1 MLQRLHVQQLL
12 LIVLIKLSNFELRAH
27 HSLCI
32 QFFEGKGYNENFIH
46 NMNEIIKALEFSD
59 PPILITDCCDNI
71 CKYCPDRNNGICRC
85 HQKVNSFDKACIKAY
100 GIDFGDSIKWSDLKK
115 LAYEKIINNKKLYS
129 VCACCQWY
137 DVCKN
142 YSDNK

>member
-1 MLQRLHVQQLL
+1 MQQLL

-100 GIDFGDSIKWSDLKK
+100 GIDFGDSIQWSDLKK
-115 LAYEKIINNKKLYS
+115 LAYEKIINKKQLSS
-129 VCACCQWY
+129 VCGYCQWY
-137 DVCKN
+137 DICKN
-142 YSDNK
+142 YSDNE